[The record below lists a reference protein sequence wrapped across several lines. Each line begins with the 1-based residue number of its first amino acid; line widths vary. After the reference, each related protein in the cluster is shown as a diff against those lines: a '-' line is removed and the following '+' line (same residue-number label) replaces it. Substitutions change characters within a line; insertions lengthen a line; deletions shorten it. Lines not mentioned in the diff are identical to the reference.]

1 LISNSAFI
9 DRKVKF
15 HISPKSN
22 VAIKILRSH
31 LGSLLA
37 QQFRGKPLSESQS
50 LWFEMAL
57 MVLGKAKI
65 EATEGQEHLPMVV
78 IN

>member
-15 HISPKSN
+15 YISPKSN
-22 VAIKILRSH
+22 VALKILRNH
-31 LGSLLA
+31 LGSILA
-37 QQFRGKPLSESQS
+37 QQFRGKYLSESQS

-57 MVLGKAKI
+57 MVLGKTKI
-65 EATEGQEHLPMVV
+65 EAAEGEEHLSMVV
-78 IN
+78 VK